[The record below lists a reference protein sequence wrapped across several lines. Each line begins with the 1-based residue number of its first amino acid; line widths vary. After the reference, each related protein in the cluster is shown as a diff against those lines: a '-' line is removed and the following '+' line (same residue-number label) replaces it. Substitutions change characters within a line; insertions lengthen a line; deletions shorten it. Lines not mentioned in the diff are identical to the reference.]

1 MFFVGISVSVLLFR
15 LIYRIQRDCSGT
27 KTGPWQMQGEDHLRD
42 MQGQVIEGPVLL
54 LRISAEEY
62 ATIQELFAFVPHMD
76 RGIVGYE
83 HPAIDRLAACFA
95 EAPFSA
101 VREKTPAQSL
111 KSRCLSPGTP
121 RP

>member
-1 MFFVGISVSVLLFR
+1 
-15 LIYRIQRDCSGT
+15 
-27 KTGPWQMQGEDHLRD
+27 

-62 ATIQELFAFVPHMD
+62 ATIQELFAVVPHMD

-83 HPAIDRLAACFA
+83 QPAIDRLAACLA

-101 VREKTPAQSL
+101 AREKDLRLAQSHLSCLCSVFAAAYPPLSERPDVRECLEKLMDLSEQLFHFVEREWVDPPAIQ
-111 KSRCLSPGTP
+111 
-121 RP
+121 